1 MSKYIKVR
9 MKRVSV
15 GIVRWLA
22 WLEERISLR
31 NQAGKGLGETRDLMQ
46 EAMERQTHLV
56 FKEILH

>member
-1 MSKYIKVR
+1 MSKYITVR
-9 MKRVSV
+9 MNRVSV
-15 GIVRWLA
+15 GIVRCLA

-46 EAMERQTHLV
+46 EAMERQIHLV